1 MECLLSQ
8 PAIVLFALLST
19 MKKKEIPVSQ
29 ILIINLMHIIDEK
42 APEVHL
48 NPFTVYYRMKSAEN
62 SDKFGVVYLN
72 ETRMTLPVLKNVLK

>member
-1 MECLLSQ
+1 
-8 PAIVLFALLST
+8 
-19 MKKKEIPVSQ
+19 
-29 ILIINLMHIIDEK
+29 MHIIDEK

-62 SDKFGVVYLN
+62 SDKFGVVNLN